1 MKIKYLLPIVSTM
14 IASGISAFAGD
25 STKNRL
31 VVHEWG
37 TFTSVQGGEGEL
49 LNWTPLETPD
59 LPKFVYD
66 WKHPAPGRK
75 AIGPNAFLTK
85 SGFVTLQRM
94 ETPVLYFYTDKEQ
107 TMDLTVRFPSGMI
120 TEWFPEAQQMGPS
133 VAATNPAVTPKG
145 IQASDTF
152 SRESM
157 IRWRDLQLI
166 PMKGHDQ
173 LKSRL
178 PLDPSGNRYLAARET
193 DSAYLRSATLAAG
206 DQPFEYEKFLFYR
219 GAGSF
224 ATPLRVSMKSDDAVT
239 LVNNGKENIAA
250 LFVLRIKSQ
259 HGHFEVVRGLKPGE
273 PTDIQI
279 DRQGGDLP
287 LEKLSNRLAGEM
299 AQALTAAGLYSREA
313 KAMVNTWKDSWFQE
327 DGIRVLY
334 LLPRAWTD
342 QTLPMTMNP
351 TPAELVR
358 IMVGRAEVLTPEME
372 VTLAGL
378 LDKAKQGD
386 AGAEQQ
392 TRIVLRAL
400 GRFAEPAFYRAFAKV
415 RPTEATEQRKLLAL
429 LTDVRKTQ

>member
-25 STKNRL
+25 SSKNRL

-49 LNWTPLETPD
+49 LDWKPLETPE

-66 WKHPAPGRK
+66 WKQPAPGRRP
-75 AIGPNAFLTK
+75 IGPNAYLTK
-85 SGFVTLQRM
+85 SVLVTLQRM

-107 TMDLTVRFPSGMI
+107 TIDLTVRFPSGMI
-120 TEWFPEAQQMGPS
+120 TEWFPQAQQMGPS
-133 VAATNPAVTPKG
+133 VATTNPAVTPKDM
-145 IQASDTF
+145 QPSDTF

-166 PMKGHDQ
+166 PMKGHDK
-173 LKSRL
+173 LKSQL

-193 DSAYLRSATLAAG
+193 DSAYLRSATLSAG
-206 DQPFEYEKFLFYR
+206 STPFDYEKFLFYR

-224 ATPLRVSMKSDDAVT
+224 ATPLRASMKSDDAVT
-239 LVNNGKENIAA
+239 LVNNGKEDIAA
-250 LFVLRIKSQ
+250 LFVLRIKNE
-259 HGHFEVVRGLKPGE
+259 HGSFEVVRGLKPGE
-273 PTDIQI
+273 PMNIQVN
-279 DRQGGDLP
+279 RPRGDLP

-299 AQALTAAGLYSREA
+299 ATALTQAGLYPREA

-327 DGIRVLY
+327 DGVRVLY
-334 LLPRAWTD
+334 LLPRVWTD
-342 QTLPMTMNP
+342 QTLPLTMNP
-351 TPAELVR
+351 KPAALVR

-372 VTLAGL
+372 TTLAGL
-378 LDKAKQGD
+378 LEKAKQGD
-386 AGAEQQ
+386 ANAEQQ
-392 TRIVLRAL
+392 TRTMLRAL

-415 RPTEATEQRKLLAL
+415 RPEDATAQRKLLAI
-429 LTDVRKTQ
+429 LTDARNSP